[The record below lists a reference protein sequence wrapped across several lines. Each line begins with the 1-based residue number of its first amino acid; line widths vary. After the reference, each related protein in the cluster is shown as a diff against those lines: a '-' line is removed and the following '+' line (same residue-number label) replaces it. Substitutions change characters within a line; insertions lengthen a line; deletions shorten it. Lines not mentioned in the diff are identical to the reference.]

1 MIKLRSL
8 LILSLFFSFD
18 LDAQISVPLE
28 FKDGLICNGRITRS
42 LQWGDS
48 KLPPLVT
55 LSNGDS
61 VRTAEIRKLLL
72 VYHDTT
78 KVSLLIASGI
88 TNKNQLFTIADE
100 NHDGSLVNDPVHYI
114 QPNKNK
120 YEYVCNL
127 KPISIYNLPLL
138 SPYSK
143 DSLILYFAPVKD
155 DFEDFLFIN
164 SFDVALHRKKIKT
177 ALFSDHYLS
186 GYYEYKGAEYEIRAL
201 LPPGSYSLYNAPL
214 SLKVPTRHMVYLG
227 VRPKGGNEKSTLK
240 EHMLPKIDKLQGEA
254 APFFKTGNHYLRFDT
269 IDLPS
274 NRVVITIRDT
284 PPPTVAAPLNIADA
298 TAQHIGTTMQQD
310 LFLPGRPAIL
320 HFSGSWCKPCQM
332 ALPDFKKLYKKYKG
346 KYQFSTILA
355 EKNLATAK
363 LAYKKEQLLWPGFYE
378 KLSCKEPACLQQRLG
393 VSIFPTYAIISSNG
407 EVLQQVNS
415 VEELEEALK
424 KMDK

>member
-1 MIKLRSL
+1 MRFFNIII
-8 LILSLFFSFD
+8 ILSLAMQTSV
-18 LDAQISVPLE
+18 AQTTVALALQKNLPCKGRVTVSMNFPNSK
-28 FKDGLICNGRITRS
+28 FPKLI
-42 LQWGDS
+42 
-48 KLPPLVT
+48 KLP
-55 LSNGDS
+55 NDDS
-61 VRTAEIRKLLL
+61 VRLSETGRLEL
-72 VYHDTT
+72 VYRPEDT
-78 KVSLLIASGI
+78 VRLLIASGI
-88 TNKNQLFTIADE
+88 TTKNQLFAVADE
-100 NHDGSLVNDPVHYI
+100 NYDGSLDNDPVHYI
-114 QPNKNK
+114 QPNENK
-120 YEYVCNL
+120 FEFAC
-127 KPISIYNLPLL
+127 NLPLICISGL
-138 SPYSK
+138 PLVSPNSNDTLCLRIAPIKAGLK
-143 DSLILYFAPVKD
+143 DFWFSNF
-155 DFEDFLFIN
+155 
-164 SFDVALHRKKIKT
+164 FDVAFNTEKIRT
-177 ALFSDHYLS
+177 AMIDDYYLS
-186 GYYEYKGAEYEIRAL
+186 GFYEYKGAEYEIRAIL
-201 LPPGSYSLYNAPL
+201 HPASYNLYNTPAT
-214 SLKVPTRHMVYLG
+214 LKVPTRHMVFFG
-227 VRPKGGNEKSTLK
+227 VLPKGGRQGSVLT

-269 IDLPS
+269 IDLPN

>member
-1 MIKLRSL
+1 MRLHYCYIIIFL
-8 LILSLFFSFD
+8 LSATTVS
-18 LDAQISVPLE
+18 AQITVPLRLQ
-28 FKDGLICNGRITRS
+28 DNLPCQGRVTRS
-42 LQWGDS
+42 LQMGES
-48 KLPPLVT
+48 KYKTPT
-55 LSNGDS
+55 RLSTGDS
-61 VRTAEIRKLLL
+61 VRLS
-72 VYHDTT
+72 DTRRL
-78 KVSLLIASGI
+78 SLMYRLTDTVRILISSGI
-88 TNKNQLFTIADE
+88 TKGNQLFAVADE
-100 NHDGSLVNDPVHYI
+100 NRDGDLSNDPVHYI
-114 QPNKNK
+114 MPDTSKTQFA
-120 YEYVCNL
+120 CNVPL
-127 KPISIYNLPLL
+127 ICIKGLPLL
-138 SPYSK
+138 TASSN
-143 DSLILYFAPVKD
+143 DTLCLRIAPVKD
-155 DFEDFLFIN
+155 DFGQFWFTTP
-164 SFDVALHRKKIKT
+164 FDVALHIEKIKT
-177 ALFSDHYLS
+177 ALIREYYLS
-186 GYYEYKGAEYEIRAL
+186 GFYQYKNDEYEIRAL
-201 LPPGSYSLYNAPL
+201 LASESYNLYDKPVKAP
-214 SLKVPTRHMVYLG
+214 TYNQIFLG
-227 VRPKGGNEKSTLK
+227 VLPKGGREGSVLK

-269 IDLPS
+269 IDLPN